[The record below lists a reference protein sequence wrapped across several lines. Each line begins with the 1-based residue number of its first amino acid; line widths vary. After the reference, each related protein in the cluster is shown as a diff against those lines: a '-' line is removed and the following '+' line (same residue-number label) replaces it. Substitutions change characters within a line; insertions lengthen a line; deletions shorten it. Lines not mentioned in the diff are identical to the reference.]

1 MPGNKEIVIHE
12 KYPDFAEQLI
22 RDADVIFC
30 LDFNEPK
37 RIEKL
42 APAENF
48 LVVTNARYKDLV
60 LEQIPE
66 LGPEQVL
73 CEPVGRNTAPCIC
86 YAAYGLQKRDPGA
99 KMIVTPADH
108 LILNEDDFR
117 TIIGECLEF
126 ADRHDA
132 LLTVGIKPTRPD
144 TGYGYIQVSDD
155 HAISKV
161 KCFTEKPDLE
171 LAQTFLQ
178 TGEFY
183 WNSGIFI
190 WKVQAIVEAFRKYLP
205 EHHAMFSGMR
215 RALGTD
221 SEKAIVEMVFSE
233 CRAISIDYGIM
244 EKADLEKIAQV
255 VRETGILVISD
266 EIYGE
271 LTYGDRT
278 HISFASLPDMW
289 QYTITLNGFSK
300 AFAMT
305 GWRVGYACGPKEI
318 LSVMLKIHQYSILC
332 APRMGQVAA
341 LEALQAG
348 RANDYEDVRRMR
360 DSYDRRRR
368 LMVDSFR
375 KMGLDCF
382 EPLGAFYVF
391 PSIKK
396 TGLDSETFCER
407 LLNEY
412 KIATVPGTAFGE
424 CGEGHIRC
432 SYATG
437 VEKLNI
443 ALERM
448 SEFVDKCGK

>member
-1 MPGNKEIVIHE
+1 MNYDRYINQAIAAVPPSGIRRFFDIAATMKDAISLGVGE
-12 KYPDFAEQLI
+12 PDFVTPYHI
-22 RDADVIFC
+22 RNAAINSIIDGGTQYTGNRGLPELCREISEYLSERFHTDYDPKTEIMVTVGASEAIDIALRALVGPGDEVLVPQPSYVSYSPSVIF
-30 LDFNEPK
+30 
-37 RIEKL
+37 
-42 APAENF
+42 AGG
-48 LVVTNARYKDLV
+48 T
-60 LEQIPE
+60 
-66 LGPEQVL
+66 
-73 CEPVGRNTAPCIC
+73 PVGVETTADTEFRLTPEALR
-86 YAAYGLQKRDPGA
+86 AA
-99 KMIVTPADH
+99 ITPRTKC
-108 LILNEDDFR
+108 LILPYPNN
-117 TIIGECLEF
+117 
-126 ADRHDA
+126 
-132 LLTVGIKPTRPD
+132 PT
-144 TGYGYIQVSDD
+144 G
-155 HAISKV
+155 
-161 KCFTEKPDLE
+161 
-171 LAQTFLQ
+171 
-178 TGEFY
+178 
-183 WNSGIFI
+183 
-190 WKVQAIVEAFRKYLP
+190 
-205 EHHAMFSGMR
+205 
-215 RALGTD
+215 
-221 SEKAIVEMVFSE
+221 
-233 CRAISIDYGIM
+233 GIM

-375 KMGLDCF
+375 KMWLDCF